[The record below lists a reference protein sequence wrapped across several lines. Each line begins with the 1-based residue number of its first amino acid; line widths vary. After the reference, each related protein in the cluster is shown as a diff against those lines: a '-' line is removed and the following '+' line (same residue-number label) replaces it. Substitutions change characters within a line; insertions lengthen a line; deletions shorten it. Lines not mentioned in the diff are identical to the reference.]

1 MGSNTNTW
9 RKSHAPASQS
19 GFAYQCFRPTLAA
32 GFAIGSAS
40 ADQPHMFNALRDLRA
55 ARGELQTA
63 MADKGGHRERAIG
76 KVDEAIAEVQ
86 AGVDFDRHH

>member
-1 MGSNTNTW
+1 MRQRLRVALLTS
-9 RKSHAPASQS
+9 A
-19 GFAYQCFRPTLAA
+19 FAATLAG

-40 ADQPHMFNALRDLRA
+40 ADQPHMFNALRDLRS
-55 ARGELQTA
+55 ARGELQA
-63 MADKGGHRERAIG
+63 ALPNKGGHRERALA